1 MYGFVALWLVVSWW
15 ALWPCGL
22 LRPCSP
28 VVGCGAVALWLVVA
42 SWLRGWPWL
51 VAWGVGYGFVA
62 PWLAWFCW
70 LLLWPSGLLLAVVCG
85 RAVGFGLVACG
96 GYRLVAMFRYSMD
109 LCHCTWLWLCSLRF
123 AVALLPW

>member
-1 MYGFVALWLVVSWW
+1 M
-15 ALWPCGL
+15 
-22 LRPCSP
+22 
-28 VVGCGAVALWLVVA
+28 VGCGAVALWLVVA
-42 SWLRGWPWL
+42 AWLRGWPWL

-85 RAVGFGLVACG
+85 RAVGFGLVACE
-96 GYRLVAMFRYSMD
+96 GYCLVAMFRYSMD
-109 LCHCTWLWLCSLRF
+109 LCHCTWLWLCSLWF